1 MKLKTSFCNPPL
13 LKKNIGRFAVIWGFF
28 TFTLFM
34 NYPLILLS
42 TRSDYAT
49 SADWLQFIRSLLTET
64 GIIFGLFVNQFYAII
79 CATACFG
86 YLHKTRS
93 AYMMHAFPLTR
104 DGLFS
109 TNLISGLLFGLVPY
123 AFIGLLN
130 LLITGSVH
138 GAAPIVLSTLAFWVL
153 EYLFFYGLA
162 VLCMVLTGKTVFGL
176 LCYFALNYVFVLLEL
191 VLRILAEP
199 LLFGIADFDLD
210 GLITEPLCPTVK
222 LIDLAVNE
230 SSFPPSGRFLGYLGA
245 VAGAGIVLM
254 LLAWVLYR
262 IRHMENAGEV
272 IAYPKLRPIF
282 RYFFTVCVSLGLGL
296 ILAAICDFDAL
307 SEGNGFGLL
316 ICLLIAGLIGYF
328 AAEMMLRRTLRVF
341 RKKAFAGFGIFAAVV
356 IALFCTVQ
364 FDVFGIVHRV
374 PEPET
379 VKYAELSTD
388 GALYVAGDIR
398 VRFED
403 LDDIEKITEMH
414 QSILEH
420 HDSGTAGDWVNLT
433 LTYRL
438 KNGLSMKRTYCCEYG
453 ISDAEMTR
461 LMNRPEIMDTYYDLE
476 KLENATGADI
486 MYTPY
491 WSEHGYLNAQ
501 QMQKLAACL
510 QEDLD
515 AGCIDFYHAVFE
527 GGEDSFILE
536 LSDKSTVQIPIS
548 ATNAYALLQEYCP
561 EIIDEEIY
569 DQDGRYE
576 SSAYEEGD
584 TAEPTEGQVG

>member
-1 MKLKTSFCNPPL
+1 MKFKTSFCNPPL

-64 GIIFGLFVNQFYAII
+64 GFIFGLFVNQFYAII

-245 VAGAGIVLM
+245 IAGAGIVLM

-272 IAYPKLRPIF
+272 IAYPRLRPIF

-316 ICLLIAGLIGYF
+316 VCLLIAGLIGYF
-328 AAEMMLRRTLRVF
+328 AAEMMLKRTLRVF
-341 RKKAFAGFGIFAAVV
+341 GKKAFAGFGIFAAVV

-374 PEPET
+374 PEPDT
-379 VKYAELSTD
+379 VQYAELSTSSFYY
-388 GALYVAGDIR
+388 GAEKTT

-403 LDDIEKITEMH
+403 PKDIETVTELH
-414 QSILEH
+414 REILTNYDTDTYG
-420 HDSGTAGDWVNLT
+420 DSVYFT
-433 LTYRL
+433 LTYKL
-438 KNGLSMKRTYCCEYG
+438 KNGTKLRRNYSAGYAPE
-453 ISDAEMTR
+453 DAADTLR
-461 LMNRPEIMDTYYDLE
+461 GLMDTPENIRAFYDTE
-476 KLENATGADI
+476 KLSKATGADVC
-486 MYTPY
+486 YTPY
-491 WSEHGYLNAQ
+491 WSEYGYLNAG
-501 QMQKLAACL
+501 QMQELTACL
-510 QEDLD
+510 EKDID
-515 AGCIDFYHAVFE
+515 AGCIRFYDEVFQ
-527 GGEDSFILE
+527 GDGENIALQLADHSM
-536 LSDKSTVQIPIS
+536 VYIPVS
-548 ATNAYALLQEYCP
+548 AATAYAFLTDAIPAVE
-561 EIIDEEIY
+561 DGEEIY
-569 DQDGRYE
+569 YR
-576 SSAYEEGD
+576 
-584 TAEPTEGQVG
+584 